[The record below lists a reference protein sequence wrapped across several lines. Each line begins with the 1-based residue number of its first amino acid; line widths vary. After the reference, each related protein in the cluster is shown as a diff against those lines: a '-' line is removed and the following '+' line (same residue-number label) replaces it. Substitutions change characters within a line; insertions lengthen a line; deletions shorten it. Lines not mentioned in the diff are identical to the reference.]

1 MTRSDAD
8 QAPAAKGGVVQSARD
23 FAVATPAGD
32 SFQEDKIVFLAELCA
47 AALRCGTTCLRLE
60 RYLSRVAGALGLQG
74 DFFLTP
80 RRSIVLVGAEDTQRQ
95 VRVVRA
101 GDASFDME
109 RLGSI
114 EEVARRVESGNLTAA
129 EGTAALAELAKKPP
143 RYGTGWTALSW
154 ALTAFAFAVLLSAT
168 WLDAAVG
175 GLLSVVAFAVT
186 SWVPRWRVLREVN
199 NLVAAFVVAFLA
211 SVFAVFSHGSN
222 ALITMLCGLVV
233 LLPGF
238 GLTIGLG
245 EFLGGLVESGSQ
257 RIVSVLRTSAE
268 LFIGGVIGSQ
278 LAAAIVG
285 DTATTTASGSPGV
298 WQWAAVVVLV
308 IGYVVAL
315 RIHPRYAGWTI
326 VGGLVVWL
334 GVTIGAE
341 MGFWQGSF
349 LGALLLG
356 LYSSGFAR
364 HTAQPASTVTLS
376 CVMILVPGMAV
387 LMGLRTAESAGAAAG
402 LTSEWHAFL
411 NALAI
416 VVGFVVANAIVP
428 QDGEL

>member
-1 MTRSDAD
+1 M
-8 QAPAAKGGVVQSARD
+8 
-23 FAVATPAGD
+23 ATPAAAN
-32 SFQEDKIVFLAELCA
+32 SVLEDKIVFLEELCVT
-47 AALRCGTTCLRLE
+47 ALRCGTTCLRLE
-60 RYLSRVAGALGLQG
+60 RYLSRVAGALGLQS
-74 DFFLTP
+74 DFLLTL
-80 RRSIVLVGAEDTQRQ
+80 RRSIVLVGAEGTERQ
-95 VRVVRA
+95 VRVVRT

-109 RLGSI
+109 RLGSV
-114 EEVARRVESGNLTAA
+114 EEVARRVERGQITAA

-143 RYGTGWTALSW
+143 RYGRGWTALSW
-154 ALTAFAFAVLLSAT
+154 ASTASAFAVLLSAT
-168 WLDAAVG
+168 WLDAAVA
-175 GLLSVVAFAVT
+175 GLLSVVAFVVI
-186 SWVPRWRVLREVN
+186 SWASRWRVLREVTS
-199 NLVAAFVVAFLA
+199 LVAAIVVALLA
-211 SVFAVFSHGSN
+211 SVFAVFSDGSN
-222 ALITMLCGLVV
+222 ALVTMLSGMVV

-245 EFLGGLVESGSQ
+245 EFLGGLVGSGSQ
-257 RIVSVLRTSAE
+257 RIVSALVISAE
-268 LFIGGVIGSQ
+268 LFIGAVIGSQ

-298 WQWAAVVVLV
+298 WKWAAVVVTV
-308 IGYVVAL
+308 IGFVVIL
-315 RIHPRYAGWTI
+315 RVPLRYAGWTI

-356 LYSSGFAR
+356 LYSSGFAK

-376 CVMILVPGMAV
+376 CVMILVPGAAV
-387 LMGLRTAESAGAAAG
+387 LMGLHTTATAGAAAG

-416 VVGFVVANAIVP
+416 VVGFVVANALVP
-428 QDGEL
+428 QEGEL